1 MGEVRLTS
9 AETARGAAQAP
20 GPASGRKETGG
31 DPAGKGAGGGR
42 ETGRGSTRSRRG
54 AAFAVWYLRAVTFV
68 NFLSAV
74 WLSLGQD
81 LRRHNTADFYTPYL
95 LTAGFASGLFSLL
108 LAVTMGRRKRAAW
121 ILNLAVSGALLL
133 AFAVAAFAPC
143 TGGEW
148 NMCYPEFRDHAQNWV
163 SLGLTAAFVGALL
176 LGRREFYAQGDRS
189 NPALATVV
197 AAAGL
202 LVTSL
207 VAALLVGVTNTD
219 PDASEATFLARWRYG
234 VMRLITLA
242 PDSRIHNAITPPGW
256 VDVAINFM
264 SMMLLL
270 AVLFAAFR
278 SRRAVDPITAEDEER
293 LRALLARQGERDSLG
308 YFALRR
314 EKSVIWSPTGKA
326 AVTYRVVGGVSLASG
341 DPIGDPEAWPGAID
355 PWLAEAREH
364 GWVPAVMGA
373 SEEAGQV
380 YARHGLD
387 ALELGDEAIVETDEF
402 TLEGRAMRTVRQAY
416 NRVKRAGYTVR
427 IRRHADIPAGEMDEL
442 VRRADD
448 WRDGA
453 TERGFSMALGRLG
466 DPGDGQCVM
475 LECTD
480 GRGELRAVLS
490 FVPWG
495 PKGLSLDLMRR
506 DRDSEN
512 GLMEFMVIELL
523 ERSKE
528 IGITQVSLNFAMFRS
543 VFERGSRLGAGPVL
557 RMWRSLLSFFS
568 RWWQIESLYR
578 ANAKYR
584 PIWEPRFMLFEKSS
598 DLLRIGIA
606 AGRAEGFLEA
616 PGLPKWLHRRHLET
630 RR

>member
-9 AETARGAAQAP
+9 EESGRGAVQPQSTARSQH
-20 GPASGRKETGG
+20 S
-31 DPAGKGAGGGR
+31 
-42 ETGRGSTRSRRG
+42 
-54 AAFAVWYLRAVTFV
+54 AAFAIWYLRVVSFI
-68 NFLSAV
+68 NFLSAAWV
-74 WLSLGQD
+74 TFGQD
-81 LRRHNTADFYTPYL
+81 LRRHNTENYFTPYL
-95 LTAGFASGLFSLL
+95 LTAGFSSGVVALF
-108 LAVTMGRRKRAAW
+108 LAVTMRRRKRAAW
-121 ILNLAVSGALLL
+121 IVNMVLSGLTLLL
-133 AFAVAAFAPC
+133 FAAVIGFP
-143 TGGEW
+143 EIRR
-148 NMCYPEFRDHAQNWV
+148 YPQNWI
-163 SLGLTAAFVGALL
+163 SLALTASFVLALA
-176 LGRREFYAQGDRS
+176 LGRREFYAKGDRS
-189 NPALATVV
+189 NPKLAALVAVV
-197 AAAGL
+197 GL

-207 VAALLVGVTNTD
+207 IAAALVTATNT
-219 PDASEATFLARWRYG
+219 AHNEARSTFLDRWRYG
-234 VMRLITLA
+234 ALRLVSVADNDARFPGIT
-242 PDSRIHNAITPPGW
+242 TPGW
-256 VDVAINFM
+256 VNVLINVM
-264 SMMLLL
+264 STLLL
-270 AVLFAAFR
+270 IAVVYAAFR
-278 SRRAVDPITAEDEER
+278 SRRAVDPISPQDEEA
-293 LRALLARQGERDSLG
+293 LRVLLDKHGERDSLG

-341 DPIGDPEAWPGAID
+341 DPIGDPEAWPGAIG

-364 GWVPAVMGA
+364 GWTPAAMGV
-373 SEEAGQV
+373 SEEGGTV

-387 ALELGDEAIVETDEF
+387 ALELGDEAIVETAEF

-416 NRVKRAGYTVR
+416 NRVGRAGYDVTVR
-427 IRRHADIPAGEMDEL
+427 RHEEIPEAEMAEL

-466 DPGDGQCVM
+466 DPADGQCVM
-475 LECTD
+475 LECRDAPPAD
-480 GRGELRAVLS
+480 GSGPGELRAVLS

-495 PKGLSLDLMRR
+495 PNGLSLDLMRR

-523 ERSKE
+523 QRAEK

-557 RMWRSLLSFFS
+557 RLWRSLLSFFS

-584 PIWEPRFMLFEKSS
+584 PIWEPRFLLFEKSS

-616 PGLPKWLHRRHLET
+616 PGLPKWLHRSHLGP
-630 RR
+630 RG

>member
-1 MGEVRLTS
+1 MGEVRLTGEEAGRGTAQPQS
-9 AETARGAAQAP
+9 TAR
-20 GPASGRKETGG
+20 
-31 DPAGKGAGGGR
+31 
-42 ETGRGSTRSRRG
+42 SRHG
-54 AAFAVWYLRAVTFV
+54 AAFAIWYLRVVSFI

-74 WLSLGQD
+74 WVTFGQD
-81 LRRHNTADFYTPYL
+81 LRRHNTENYFTPYL
-95 LTAGFASGLFSLL
+95 LTAGFSSGVVALF
-108 LAVTMGRRKRAAW
+108 LAVTMRRRKRAAW
-121 ILNLAVSGALLL
+121 IVNMVLSGLTLLL
-133 AFAVAAFAPC
+133 FAAVIGFP
-143 TGGEW
+143 EIRR
-148 NMCYPEFRDHAQNWV
+148 YPQNWI
-163 SLGLTAAFVGALL
+163 SLGLTASFVLALA
-176 LGRREFYAQGDRS
+176 LGRREFYAKGARS
-189 NPALATVV
+189 NPKLAALV
-197 AAAGL
+197 AVAGL

-207 VAALLVGVTNTD
+207 IATALVTVTNTAHD
-219 PDASEATFLARWRYG
+219 EARSSFLDRWRYG
-234 VMRLITLA
+234 ALRLVSVADNDVRFPGIT
-242 PDSRIHNAITPPGW
+242 TPGW
-256 VDVAINFM
+256 VDVIINIM
-264 SMMLLL
+264 STLLL
-270 AVLFAAFR
+270 IAVVYVAFR
-278 SRRAVDPITAEDEER
+278 SRRAVDPISPQDEKA
-293 LRALLARQGERDSLG
+293 LRVLLDKHGERDSLG

-326 AVTYRVVGGVSLASG
+326 AVAYRVVGGVSLASG
-341 DPIGDPEAWPGAID
+341 DPIGDPEAWPGAIG

-364 GWVPAVMGA
+364 GWTPAVMGV
-373 SEEAGQV
+373 SEEGGNV

-387 ALELGDEAIVETDEF
+387 ALELGDEAIVETADF

-416 NRVKRAGYTVR
+416 NRVRRAGYDVTVR
-427 IRRHADIPAGEMDEL
+427 RHEEIPGAEMAEL

-466 DPGDGQCVM
+466 DPADGQCVM
-475 LECTD
+475 LECRDATPAED
-480 GRGELRAVLS
+480 GGPGELRAVLS

-495 PKGLSLDLMRR
+495 PNGLSLDLMRR
-506 DRDSEN
+506 DRDAGN

-523 ERSKE
+523 QRAEK

-557 RMWRSLLSFFS
+557 RLWRSLLSFFS

-616 PGLPKWLHRRHLET
+616 PGLPKWLHRSHLGP
-630 RR
+630 RG